1 MHGAKV
7 DWIGWIGLDWIGW
20 IGLDWMGGY
29 LLSTGSR
36 SYGTPDAK
44 NAIKNAVLDGSG
56 TVVL

>member
-1 MHGAKV
+1 MVQK
-7 DWIGWIGLDWIGW
+7 WIGLDGLDWIGLDGLD
-20 IGLDWMGGY
+20 GLDWMGGY

>member
-1 MHGAKV
+1 MVQK
-7 DWIGWIGLDWIGW
+7 WIGLDGLDWIGW

-44 NAIKNAVLDGSG
+44 NAIKNAVLDGCG